1 MEESLSPWKKMSRP
15 LLEERTRGSSK
26 FFISSGSVF
35 VVILIKHLHSE
46 VASNSTPHGTRHTV
60 DEA

>member
-1 MEESLSPWKKMSRP
+1 MSRP

-26 FFISSGSVF
+26 FLISSGSVF